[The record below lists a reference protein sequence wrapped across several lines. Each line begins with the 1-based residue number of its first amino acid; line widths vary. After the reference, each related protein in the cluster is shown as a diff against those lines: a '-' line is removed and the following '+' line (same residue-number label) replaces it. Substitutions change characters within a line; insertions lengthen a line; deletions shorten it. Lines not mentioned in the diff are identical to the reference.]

1 MFIRPLG
8 IRFKHRTWPG
18 AVDHTGD
25 AALHIQAHIGVERC
39 AADGNRLAED
49 LFFDRRSRET
59 RAFPP
64 DLIGVARRKVLYLH
78 DAAEL
83 DDLRVPPGNRLEL
96 LKGRWKGYHSIRIN
110 DQWRLVFR
118 WEQGHAQDVTVVDYH

>member
-1 MFIRPLG
+1 MIESL
-8 IRFKHRTWPG
+8 
-18 AVDHTGD
+18 
-25 AALHIQAHIGVERC
+25 
-39 AADGNRLAED
+39 GNRLAED

-59 RAFPP
+59 RAFTPE
-64 DLIGVARRKVLYLH
+64 LMRVARRKVLYLH

-83 DDLRVPPGNRLEL
+83 TDLRVPPGNRLEL

>member
-1 MFIRPLG
+1 MIESF
-8 IRFKHRTWPG
+8 
-18 AVDHTGD
+18 
-25 AALHIQAHIGVERC
+25 
-39 AADGNRLAED
+39 GNRLAED
-49 LFFDRRSRET
+49 LFFDRRSRDI

-64 DLIGVARRKVLYLH
+64 DLLRVARRKVLYLH

-83 DDLRVPPGNRLEL
+83 DDLRMPPGNRLEL

-118 WEQGHAQDVTVVDYH
+118 WEQGHAQDVSVVDYH

>member
-1 MFIRPLG
+1 MIESF
-8 IRFKHRTWPG
+8 
-18 AVDHTGD
+18 
-25 AALHIQAHIGVERC
+25 
-39 AADGNRLAED
+39 GNRLAED
-49 LFFDRRSRET
+49 LFFDRRSREA

-64 DLIGVARRKVLYLH
+64 ELMRVARRKVLYLN

-83 DDLRVPPGNRLEL
+83 DDLRVPPGNRLEP

>member
-1 MFIRPLG
+1 MIESF
-8 IRFKHRTWPG
+8 
-18 AVDHTGD
+18 
-25 AALHIQAHIGVERC
+25 
-39 AADGNRLAED
+39 GNRLAED

-64 DLIGVARRKVLYLH
+64 QLMRVARRKVLYLH

-83 DDLRVPPGNRLEL
+83 DDLRAPPGNRLEL

>member
-1 MFIRPLG
+1 MIESF
-8 IRFKHRTWPG
+8 
-18 AVDHTGD
+18 
-25 AALHIQAHIGVERC
+25 
-39 AADGNRLAED
+39 GNRLAED

-64 DLIGVARRKVLYLH
+64 ELMRVARRKVLYLY

-83 DDLRVPPGNRLEL
+83 NDLRVPPGNRLEL

>member
-1 MFIRPLG
+1 MIECF
-8 IRFKHRTWPG
+8 
-18 AVDHTGD
+18 
-25 AALHIQAHIGVERC
+25 
-39 AADGNRLAED
+39 GNRLAED

-64 DLIGVARRKVLYLH
+64 DLISVARRKVLYLH
-78 DAAEL
+78 EAAEL

-118 WEQGHAQDVTVVDYH
+118 WEQGHAQDVAVVDYH

>member
-1 MFIRPLG
+1 M
-8 IRFKHRTWPG
+8 
-18 AVDHTGD
+18 
-25 AALHIQAHIGVERC
+25 IQSF
-39 AADGNRLAED
+39 GNRLAED

-64 DLIGVARRKVLYLH
+64 ELMRVARRKVLYLH

-110 DQWRLVFR
+110 DQWRVVFR

>member
-1 MFIRPLG
+1 MI
-8 IRFKHRTWPG
+8 
-18 AVDHTGD
+18 
-25 AALHIQAHIGVERC
+25 ESC
-39 AADGNRLAED
+39 GNRLAED

-83 DDLRVPPGNRLEL
+83 DLSLAGLPPPSLMKGCDEAAERLVRAIDLRERIVIVSFAARHPT
-96 LKGRWKGYHSIRIN
+96 GRVR
-110 DQWRLVFR
+110 
-118 WEQGHAQDVTVVDYH
+118 